1 MVCFLYDGRYLVRA
15 QASECLF
22 FSLSCTSPLLC
33 LLSVPVLSF
42 LGKGFSHEMHP
53 QLFQS
58 NSTPFPLCLS
68 TVSFLCLF
76 RIQSTTSFL
85 SNEGIKCTYHSELSL
100 LAPVVRRVLREGS
113 SAQGLVVW
121 RLSHDFSGI
130 RFIYVA
136 RVLLLSKT
144 GKIFGK
150 SVIMV
155 DSDNCPQQG
164 RPE

>member
-1 MVCFLYDGRYLVRA
+1 M
-15 QASECLF
+15 
-22 FSLSCTSPLLC
+22 
-33 LLSVPVLSF
+33 
-42 LGKGFSHEMHP
+42 
-53 QLFQS
+53 
-58 NSTPFPLCLS
+58 
-68 TVSFLCLF
+68 SFLCLF

-85 SNEGIKCTYHSELSL
+85 SNEGIKCTYHSELSW

-155 DSDNCPQQG
+155 DSDNCP
-164 RPE
+164 